1 MQFFFVKT
9 PAPQALL
16 HESPSLHPVR
26 KPRKPVPTGVEPSAL
41 LHDCFLK
48 VHYYTI
54 VQSFRVIVGD
64 GFWGCFLLGEG
75 NRKVLGMS
83 ILSSYTIVTILFLLL
98 RGKTRDSQTAHLS
111 TRYGGLLIT
120 IKVIENID
128 IRLGKVYNSL

>member
-1 MQFFFVKT
+1 MF
-9 PAPQALL
+9 
-16 HESPSLHPVR
+16 PS
-26 KPRKPVPTGVEPSAL
+26 
-41 LHDCFLK
+41 
-48 VHYYTI
+48 
-54 VQSFRVIVGD
+54 
-64 GFWGCFLLGEG
+64 GEG

-83 ILSSYTIVTILFLLL
+83 ILSSYTIVTIVFLLL